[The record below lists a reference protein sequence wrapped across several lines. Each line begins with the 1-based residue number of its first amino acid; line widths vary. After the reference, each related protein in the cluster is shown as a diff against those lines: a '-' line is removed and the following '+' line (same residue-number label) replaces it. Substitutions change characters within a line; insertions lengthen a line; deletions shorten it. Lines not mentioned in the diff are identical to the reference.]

1 MTFVDQFGNK
11 SAGELIRA
19 ELWNKL
25 MSAVDDLA
33 TSVNTQLA
41 TLESEV
47 TTLTTSVGQLQ
58 TDVGTISGELTQ
70 YFKVSLSTTRVT
82 YATGEE
88 ATIAAQVTDLAGNT
102 VAFTDETRP
111 WIDFVAVWGHLR
123 AADGFESQTGDS
135 SGGDRAVSIRTNA
148 QGLAQAL
155 LRAEV
160 GPELPLEVHAD
171 VGATLTAKLP
181 DQRTISQAILDAPTP
196 SDAKNAGAFAA
207 FATEYDRPAAR
218 NVRSYLDT
226 YYIHQAPNVIGKIA
240 PPIVGPRWRDYASIV
255 VALARADSDPT
266 TPDQA
271 RGAAS
276 IRVGFR
282 DWIAPWLLLHYFHPD
297 QLAPSIADFRSKLQ
311 PHFTPDYFDTVT
323 RLKGEVSNLVGPDRG
338 LVGRIRDFQAVHGA
352 LDGVQVSQP
361 AALVAQVTQT
371 VQQAVAMQQAFEPVQ
386 AATIAAGDGGIALNA
401 LTDSSVQASTDVGAL
416 KSQVTSIQSKVDDV
430 GAQVGDAHNRLSTLD
445 GRVAEASSTL
455 ATVTS
460 SVSSVSN
467 QVTKVQELYPD
478 SVKQSFLELKGAVL
492 DVQAIKTHLN
502 LP

>member
-1 MTFVDQFGNK
+1 
-11 SAGELIRA
+11 
-19 ELWNKL
+19 
-25 MSAVDDLA
+25 
-33 TSVNTQLA
+33 
-41 TLESEV
+41 
-47 TTLTTSVGQLQ
+47 
-58 TDVGTISGELTQ
+58 
-70 YFKVSLSTTRVT
+70 
-82 YATGEE
+82 
-88 ATIAAQVTDLAGNT
+88 
-102 VAFTDETRP
+102 
-111 WIDFVAVWGHLR
+111 
-123 AADGFESQTGDS
+123 
-135 SGGDRAVSIRTNA
+135 
-148 QGLAQAL
+148 
-155 LRAEV
+155 
-160 GPELPLEVHAD
+160 
-171 VGATLTAKLP
+171 
-181 DQRTISQAILDAPTP
+181 
-196 SDAKNAGAFAA
+196 
-207 FATEYDRPAAR
+207 
-218 NVRSYLDT
+218 
-226 YYIHQAPNVIGKIA
+226 
-240 PPIVGPRWRDYASIV
+240 
-255 VALARADSDPT
+255 
-266 TPDQA
+266 
-271 RGAAS
+271 
-276 IRVGFR
+276 
-282 DWIAPWLLLHYFHPD
+282 
-297 QLAPSIADFRSKLQ
+297 
-311 PHFTPDYFDTVT
+311 VT

-467 QVTKVQELYPD
+467 QVTKLQERYPG

>member
-1 MTFVDQFGNK
+1 M
-11 SAGELIRA
+11 
-19 ELWNKL
+19 
-25 MSAVDDLA
+25 
-33 TSVNTQLA
+33 
-41 TLESEV
+41 
-47 TTLTTSVGQLQ
+47 
-58 TDVGTISGELTQ
+58 
-70 YFKVSLSTTRVT
+70 
-82 YATGEE
+82 
-88 ATIAAQVTDLAGNT
+88 
-102 VAFTDETRP
+102 
-111 WIDFVAVWGHLR
+111 
-123 AADGFESQTGDS
+123 
-135 SGGDRAVSIRTNA
+135 
-148 QGLAQAL
+148 
-155 LRAEV
+155 
-160 GPELPLEVHAD
+160 
-171 VGATLTAKLP
+171 
-181 DQRTISQAILDAPTP
+181 
-196 SDAKNAGAFAA
+196 
-207 FATEYDRPAAR
+207 DRPQAAG
-218 NVRSYLDT
+218 VRSFLDT
-226 YYIHQAPNVIGKIA
+226 YYVHKAPAVIGKIA
-240 PPIVGPRWRDYASIV
+240 PPIVSPRWRDYASIV

-282 DWIAPWLLLHYFHPD
+282 DWIAPWLFLHYFHPE

-386 AATIAAGDGGIALNA
+386 AATIAAGDGGIALDA

-416 KSQVTSIQSKVDDV
+416 KSQVTAIQSKVDDV

-460 SVSSVSN
+460 SVSSVST
-467 QVTKVQELYPD
+467 QVNKVQELYPD